1 MFSFNLHI
9 PNARTPSFLF
19 YGIATSSLLVFRMC
33 YDFRIA
39 YFTVYAI
46 FYASS
51 TKTAARSGTGRL
63 LLIAKTYFKNPFTI
77 WSSASFSVR
86 LKVISLISC
95 SPENWKLP
103 GRASL
108 FCYNQTLNT
117 IFVPDICIPFLLYVY
132 GADSAPV
139 LECRKDPTDSYLQ
152 TRA

>member
-1 MFSFNLHI
+1 MSRKTKYCTREWLYLEAVFSCFHLLEKILMYLLHSI
-9 PNARTPSFLF
+9 HNFPHTVNKNSRSVWSRA
-19 YGIATSSLLVFRMC
+19 AV
-33 YDFRIA
+33 A
-39 YFTVYAI
+39 YC
-46 FYASS
+46 
-51 TKTAARSGTGRL
+51 
-63 LLIAKTYFKNPFTI
+63 KTYFKNPFTI

-86 LKVISLISC
+86 PRVIRLISG